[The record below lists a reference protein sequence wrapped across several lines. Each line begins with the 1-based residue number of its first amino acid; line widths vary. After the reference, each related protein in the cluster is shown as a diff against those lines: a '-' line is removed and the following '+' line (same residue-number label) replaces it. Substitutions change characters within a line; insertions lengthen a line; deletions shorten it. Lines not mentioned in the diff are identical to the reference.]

1 MTRWPATAWAIAGV
15 AAAAGVAAYVLTS
28 GSYAEQFR
36 EFPDTAPSAQFLLGT
51 DALGRDRLSRLLY
64 GSGISLAL
72 ATAAAL
78 CSTAVAAL
86 AGGVAGFAGGRCER
100 LILGVVDLFLS
111 LPWLFLLLTARAL
124 LPLNLDPAF
133 SVAVTFALLG
143 LLGWAAPA
151 RVVCAKTRSLRTS
164 GFLLHARAC
173 GIHGARLFCRHLAP
187 GLKPILAAQFWLSIP
202 IFILSEANLGLLGLG
217 VSEPVPSW
225 GNLLRELEGYDNLF
239 ERPWVAASAVAL
251 ALTVCFLQTRLARE
265 ESS

>member
-1 MTRWPATAWAIAGV
+1 MTRRIAMGWAAG
-15 AAAAGVAAYVLTS
+15 AAAVTLAGYVLAT

-36 EFPDTAPSAQFLLGT
+36 DLPNAAPNAQFLLGT

-64 GSGISLAL
+64 GSGISLSL

-78 CSTAVAAL
+78 CSTTVAAL
-86 AGGVAGFAGGRCER
+86 AGGLAGFAGGICER
-100 LILGVVDLFLS
+100 IVLAIVDLFLS

-124 LPLNLDPAF
+124 LPLNLAPEL

-151 RVVCAKTRSLRTS
+151 RVVCARTRSLRSS

-173 GIHGARLFCRHLAP
+173 GVGGGRLFYKHLVP
-187 GLKPILAAQFWLSIP
+187 GLRPVLAAQFWLSIP

-217 VSEPVPSW
+217 VSEPLPSW

-239 ERPWVAASAVAL
+239 ERPWVAASAAAL
-251 ALTVCFLQTRLARE
+251 AITVFFLQTRLTRE
-265 ESS
+265 ETS

>member
-1 MTRWPATAWAIAGV
+1 MTRSAATAWAVMGFAV
-15 AAAAGVAAYVLTS
+15 AAILSVDVLTTA
-28 GSYAEQFR
+28 SYAEQFR
-36 EFPDTAPSAQFLLGT
+36 AFPDAAPSSQFLLGT

-64 GSGISLAL
+64 GSGISLSL

-78 CSTAVAAL
+78 CSTTLAAL

-100 LILGVVDLFLS
+100 IILGVVDLFLS
-111 LPWLFLLLTARAL
+111 LPWLFLLLTARAF
-124 LPLNLDPAF
+124 LPLNLDPGL

-151 RVVCAKTRSLRTS
+151 RVVCAKTRTLRSS

-173 GIHGARLFCRHLAP
+173 GIHGARLFYKHLAP

-251 ALTVCFLQTRLARE
+251 AMTVCVLQTRLARE
-265 ESS
+265 ET

>member
-1 MTRWPATAWAIAGV
+1 MTRSSAIAWAVVGIVIA
-15 AAAAGVAAYVLTS
+15 VLSVDALLTA
-28 GSYAEQFR
+28 SYSQQFR
-36 EFPDTAPSAQFLLGT
+36 EFPNASPSAQFPLGT
-51 DALGRDRLSRLLY
+51 DALGRDRFSRLLY
-64 GSGISLAL
+64 GSAISLSL

-78 CSTAVAAL
+78 CSATIAAL
-86 AGGVAGFAGGRCER
+86 AGGLAGFVGGLWER
-100 LILGVVDLFLS
+100 IILSVVDLFLA
-111 LPWLFLLLTARAL
+111 LPWLFLLLTIRAL
-124 LPLNLDPAF
+124 LPLNVGPEA

-151 RVVCAKTRSLRTS
+151 RVICAKTRSLRTS
-164 GFLLHARAC
+164 GFVLHARAC
-173 GIHGARLFCRHLAP
+173 GIHEVRLFYKHLVP

-251 ALTVCFLQTRLARE
+251 ALTVCVLQSRLAGE
-265 ESS
+265 ETS